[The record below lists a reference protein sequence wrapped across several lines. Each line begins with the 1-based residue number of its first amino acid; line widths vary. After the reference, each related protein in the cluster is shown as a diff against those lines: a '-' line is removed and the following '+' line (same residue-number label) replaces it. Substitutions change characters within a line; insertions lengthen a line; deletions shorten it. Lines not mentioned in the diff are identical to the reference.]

1 MILKTIV
8 LSKIMQNQLS
18 FLSPFVHS
26 TRKSSCHMEILA
38 IFFVAFLI
46 GKMDVQ
52 KSYEKLLL
60 FYITSKYSS
69 FLISL
74 DSSFGSKQNPLSQG
88 PRFEP
93 GWIHSK
99 TFFFYFF
106 TFFDNFFTFQF
117 AMFIC
122 FILILY

>member
-26 TRKSSCHMEILA
+26 MRKSSCHMEILA

-60 FYITSKYSS
+60 FKITFK
-69 FLISL
+69 LIQLLVSL
-74 DSSFGSKQNPLSQG
+74 NSSFGSKQNPLSQS
-88 PRFEP
+88 P
-93 GWIHSK
+93 
-99 TFFFYFF
+99 
-106 TFFDNFFTFQF
+106 QF
-117 AMFIC
+117 
-122 FILILY
+122 